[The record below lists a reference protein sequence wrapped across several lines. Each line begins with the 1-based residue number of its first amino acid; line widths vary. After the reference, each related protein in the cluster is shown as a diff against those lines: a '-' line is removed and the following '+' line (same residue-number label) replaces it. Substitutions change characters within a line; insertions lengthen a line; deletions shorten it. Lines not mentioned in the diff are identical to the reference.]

1 MNMKVYTCKKCHRT
15 YTQIKGGSVC
25 PHCRTYNPDYGTLI
39 QEGIKILAKIITKK

>member
-25 PHCRTYNPDYGTLI
+25 PYWAPII
-39 QEGIKILAKIITKK
+39 QIMEH